1 VLSVS
6 NLAIGYGAEAVAR
19 DLSFS
24 LNKGEILA
32 VIGHNGSGKST
43 LLKTIL
49 GIERVQTGTLTWTT
63 GARPAPL
70 GYLGQ
75 LTDFDRRFPMRVCDL
90 VATGGW
96 SRLGFFDTAGRAAR
110 RQADAAL
117 DRVGLRDI
125 ARLPLHIL
133 SAGQL
138 QRALF
143 ARTMVQD
150 AQVIILDEPFA
161 AVDQTTEAELMQH
174 VLGWVEEGRAVIM
187 ALHNLSAAL
196 THCQHALLL
205 GRGTGRFGR
214 SEVVLT
220 GETLVEM
227 GYLAADQTRWLSQMA
242 APAGPADTA
251 GADRPSDREDKHNA

>member
-1 VLSVS
+1 MLSVS

-110 RQADAAL
+110 RQADAA
-117 DRVGLRDI
+117 
-125 ARLPLHIL
+125 LHIL

>member
-1 VLSVS
+1 MLSVS

-24 LNKGEILA
+24 LDRGEILA

-43 LLKTIL
+43 LVKTIL
-49 GIERVQTGTLTWTT
+49 GVERALSGTLTWTT

-96 SRLGFFDTAGRAAR
+96 SRLGFFDAAGRAAR
-110 RQADAAL
+110 QRADVAL

-125 ARLPLHIL
+125 ARLPLHTL

-174 VLGWVEEGRAVIM
+174 VLGWVGEGRAVIM
-187 ALHNLSAAL
+187 VLHNLSAAL
-196 THCQHALLL
+196 THCPHALLL
-205 GRGTGRFGR
+205 GHGTGCFGR
-214 SEVVLT
+214 AEEVLT
-220 GETLVEM
+220 AETLVNM

-242 APAGPADTA
+242 APGEPSVSAAA
-251 GADRPSDREDKHNA
+251 HRPSGREDGSNA

>member
-1 VLSVS
+1 MLSVS

-117 DRVGLRDI
+117 DPAGSRDL
-125 ARLPLHIL
+125 ARLPPHIL
-133 SAGQL
+133 SAAQL
-138 QRALF
+138 QREE
-143 ARTMVQD
+143 D
-150 AQVIILDEPFA
+150 AYNGKC
-161 AVDQTTEAELMQH
+161 AELEAT
-174 VLGWVEEGRAVIM
+174 G
-187 ALHNLSAAL
+187 SAADHVIDL
-196 THCQHALLL
+196 VGCHGAGGAEEAL
-205 GRGTGRFGR
+205 GDERR
-214 SEVVLT
+214 
-220 GETLVEM
+220 
-227 GYLAADQTRWLSQMA
+227 
-242 APAGPADTA
+242 
-251 GADRPSDREDKHNA
+251 